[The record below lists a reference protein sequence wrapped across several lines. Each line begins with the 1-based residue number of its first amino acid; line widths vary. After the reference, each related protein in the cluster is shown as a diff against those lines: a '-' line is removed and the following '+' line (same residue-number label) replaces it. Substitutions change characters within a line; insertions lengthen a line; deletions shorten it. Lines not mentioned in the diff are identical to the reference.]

1 MKKLNVILNL
11 VSSEAKIQIQMDF
24 DMKQMLAAFDGDAEK
39 LANAFAS
46 QLNNEL
52 ASRKNERLV
61 REAAEDVAN
70 AWNDFVE
77 EYFTYS
83 ENVPDDTCGDDYI
96 IDANSVIDLMKT
108 FLRIV
113 PALTKYSKDIEDF
126 NALFHNNKQ
135 KAKEVGAQVR
145 DDFSATMNKF
155 FDKMGW

>member
-1 MKKLNVILNL
+1 
-11 VSSEAKIQIQMDF
+11 
-24 DMKQMLAAFDGDAEK
+24 MKQMLAAFDDDAEK
-39 LANAFAS
+39 LASAFAS
-46 QLNNEL
+46 QLNKEL

-77 EYFTYS
+77 EYFTHS
-83 ENVPDDTCGDDYI
+83 DDVPDGTCGDDYI

-113 PALTKYSKDIEDF
+113 PAFARYSTTFEDF
-126 NALFHNNKQ
+126 NTLLHGNKQ
-135 KAKEVGAQVR
+135 KAKEVR
-145 DDFSATMNKF
+145 DDFNATMNKF

>member
-1 MKKLNVILNL
+1 
-11 VSSEAKIQIQMDF
+11 
-24 DMKQMLAAFDGDAEK
+24 MKQMLAAFDGDAEK
-39 LANAFAS
+39 LAKEFAN
-46 QLNNEL
+46 QLNKEL

-77 EYFTYS
+77 EYFTHG
-83 ENVPDDTCGDDYI
+83 NDVPDDACGDDYI

-113 PALTKYSKDIEDF
+113 PAFAKYSTTLEDF
-126 NALFHNNKQ
+126 NILLHGNKQ